1 MCLFTMALAL
11 LGCRMAAGPMQSV
24 NACLSEL
31 WVQFGPAAV
40 ASLLLLP
47 LVVYDLLQVTNRFA
61 GPIFRLRRSM
71 RDLAQGMPVA
81 PVRFR
86 DGDFWQDFASDFNLV
101 AEKAQNSAAESS
113 NSDPTA
119 SENDSRLVCR

>member
-1 MCLFTMALAL
+1 MALVL
-11 LGCRMAAGPMQSV
+11 LGCRMVTGPLQSL
-24 NACLSEL
+24 NACLTEV
-31 WVQFGPAAV
+31 WAQFGPAAV

-71 RDLAQGMPVA
+71 RDLAQGIPVMPI
-81 PVRFR
+81 RFR

-101 AEKAQNSAAESS
+101 AEKARQSASGSAIPKLPATES
-113 NSDPTA
+113 
-119 SENDSRLVCR
+119 DSLSVCR